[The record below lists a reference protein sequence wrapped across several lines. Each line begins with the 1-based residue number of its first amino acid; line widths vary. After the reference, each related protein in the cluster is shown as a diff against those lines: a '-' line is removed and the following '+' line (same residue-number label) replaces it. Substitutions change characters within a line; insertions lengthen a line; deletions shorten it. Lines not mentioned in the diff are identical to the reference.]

1 MKKLV
6 LYIHVKGG
14 SAAEAEHYKPLFP
27 NCDVVGLEYTSQFP
41 WEALNEFP
49 TLFDELCPGY
59 DSVDL
64 IANSIGAFFAMHA
77 LSGKQ
82 IEKAHFISPVVD
94 MEKLI
99 MDMMGWANVT
109 EDELHN
115 KQTIPTNFGETL
127 SWEYLCY
134 VRANPIQWEVPTR
147 ILYGEKDNLTSYR
160 TISAFAD
167 QTHASL
173 TVMKNGEHWFHNKEQ
188 MDFLDAWISES
199 TR

>member
-6 LYIHVKGG
+6 LYIHGKGG

-188 MDFLDAWISES
+188 IDFLDAWISES

>member
-6 LYIHVKGG
+6 LYIHGKGG

-147 ILYGEKDNLTSYR
+147 ILYGEKDNLTSYH

-173 TVMKNGEHWFHNKEQ
+173 TVMKNSEHWFHNKEQ

>member
-6 LYIHVKGG
+6 LYIHGKGG

-49 TLFDELCPGY
+49 TLFDKLCPGY

>member
-1 MKKLV
+1 
-6 LYIHVKGG
+6 
-14 SAAEAEHYKPLFP
+14 
-27 NCDVVGLEYTSQFP
+27 
-41 WEALNEFP
+41 
-49 TLFDELCPGY
+49 
-59 DSVDL
+59 
-64 IANSIGAFFAMHA
+64 MHA

>member
-6 LYIHVKGG
+6 LYIHGKGG

-99 MDMMGWANVT
+99 MDMMGRANVT

>member
-6 LYIHVKGG
+6 LYIHGKGG

-41 WEALNEFP
+41 WKALNEFP

>member
-6 LYIHVKGG
+6 LYIHGKGG

-188 MDFLDAWISES
+188 MDFLSDWIKQY
-199 TR
+199 T

>member
-6 LYIHVKGG
+6 LYIHGKGG
-14 SAAEAEHYKPLFP
+14 SAAEAEHHKPLFP

-41 WEALNEFP
+41 WEAPNEFP

>member
-6 LYIHVKGG
+6 LYIHGKGG
-14 SAAEAEHYKPLFP
+14 SATEAEHYKPLFP

-82 IEKAHFISPVVD
+82 IEKSHFISPVVD

>member
-6 LYIHVKGG
+6 LYIHGKGG

-134 VRANPIQWEVPTR
+134 VRANPIQWEVPTC

>member
-6 LYIHVKGG
+6 LYIHGKGG
-14 SAAEAEHYKPLFP
+14 NAAEAEHYKPLFP

-49 TLFDELCPGY
+49 TLFDELCPSY

-82 IEKAHFISPVVD
+82 IEKTHFISPVVD

>member
-6 LYIHVKGG
+6 LYIHGKGG
-14 SAAEAEHYKPLFP
+14 NAAEAEHYKPLFP

-49 TLFDELCPGY
+49 TLFNELCPSY

>member
-6 LYIHVKGG
+6 LYIHGKGG
-14 SAAEAEHYKPLFP
+14 SATEAEHYKPLFP

-173 TVMKNGEHWFHNKEQ
+173 TVIKNGEHWFHNKEQ

>member
-6 LYIHVKGG
+6 LYIHGKGG
-14 SAAEAEHYKPLFP
+14 SATEAEHYKPLFP

>member
-6 LYIHVKGG
+6 LYIHGKGG

-82 IEKAHFISPVVD
+82 IEKTHFISPVVD

-127 SWEYLCY
+127 FWEYLCY

>member
-6 LYIHVKGG
+6 LYIHGKGG
-14 SAAEAEHYKPLFP
+14 SATEVEHYKPLFP

>member
-6 LYIHVKGG
+6 LYIHGKGG

-82 IEKAHFISPVVD
+82 IEKTHFISPVVD

-134 VRANPIQWEVPTR
+134 VRANPM
-147 ILYGEKDNLTSYR
+147 GS
-160 TISAFAD
+160 
-167 QTHASL
+167 THPHPL
-173 TVMKNGEHWFHNKEQ
+173 WRKRQF
-188 MDFLDAWISES
+188 DFLPHNLCFCRPDPCFPHCYEKRRALVS
-199 TR
+199 

>member
-6 LYIHVKGG
+6 LYIHGKGG

-127 SWEYLCY
+127 FWEYLCY

>member
-6 LYIHVKGG
+6 LYIHGKGG

-49 TLFDELCPGY
+49 TLFDELCPSY

-94 MEKLI
+94 MEELI

-160 TISAFAD
+160 TISAFAG

>member
-6 LYIHVKGG
+6 LYIHGKGG

-82 IEKAHFISPVVD
+82 IEKTHFISPVVD

>member
-6 LYIHVKGG
+6 LYIHGKGG

-77 LSGKQ
+77 LS
-82 IEKAHFISPVVD
+82 
-94 MEKLI
+94 
-99 MDMMGWANVT
+99 ANRS
-109 EDELHN
+109 
-115 KQTIPTNFGETL
+115 KKPTLF
-127 SWEYLCY
+127 
-134 VRANPIQWEVPTR
+134 PP
-147 ILYGEKDNLTSYR
+147 
-160 TISAFAD
+160 
-167 QTHASL
+167 
-173 TVMKNGEHWFHNKEQ
+173 
-188 MDFLDAWISES
+188 
-199 TR
+199 

>member
-6 LYIHVKGG
+6 LYIHGKGG
-14 SAAEAEHYKPLFP
+14 NAAEAEHYKPLFP

-99 MDMMGWANVT
+99 MDIMGWANVT

>member
-6 LYIHVKGG
+6 LYIHGKGG
-14 SAAEAEHYKPLFP
+14 SATEAEHYKPLFP

-64 IANSIGAFFAMHA
+64 IANSIGALFAMHA
-77 LSGKQ
+77 LSYKQ

>member
-6 LYIHVKGG
+6 LYIHGKGG

-127 SWEYLCY
+127 SWEYLCH

>member
-6 LYIHVKGG
+6 LYIHGKGG

-49 TLFDELCPGY
+49 TLFDELCPSY

>member
-6 LYIHVKGG
+6 LYIHGKGG

>member
-6 LYIHVKGG
+6 LYIHGKGG

-160 TISAFAD
+160 IISAFAD

>member
-6 LYIHVKGG
+6 LYIHGKGG
-14 SAAEAEHYKPLFP
+14 SAAEAKHYKPLFP

>member
-6 LYIHVKGG
+6 LYIHGKGG

-188 MDFLDAWISES
+188 MGFLDAWISES

>member
-6 LYIHVKGG
+6 LYIHGKGG
-14 SAAEAEHYKPLFP
+14 NAAEAEHYKPLFP

>member
-6 LYIHVKGG
+6 LYIHGKGG

-134 VRANPIQWEVPTR
+134 VPVSYTHLTLPT
-147 ILYGEKDNLTSYR
+147 N
-160 TISAFAD
+160 
-167 QTHASL
+167 
-173 TVMKNGEHWFHNKEQ
+173 
-188 MDFLDAWISES
+188 
-199 TR
+199 

>member
-6 LYIHVKGG
+6 LYIHGKGD